1 MDDNARLQLQRM
13 IKTNNVEDQTPLIR
27 QLKHSV
33 VLKKEIKT
41 LLKLMEDNTKQKD
54 EKDDEDF
61 HILAMTECAFLFTY
75 YTDIFNKIRKQEIDL
90 AILFKFLDVLEN
102 IENGQVDQHEGSFL
116 VGTYLKEM
124 YIDSALRKAD
134 KLNANEEEGE
144 KSQPQVKSAM
154 ALSWKEFRE
163 IQTKKN
169 NPKK

>member
-54 EKDDEDF
+54 ETDDEDF

-75 YTDIFNKIRKQEIDL
+75 YTDIYNKVRKDEIDIN
-90 AILFKFLDVLEN
+90 ILHQFLDVLKK
-102 IENGQVDQHEGSFL
+102 IEDGHLDQHNGSFQ
-116 VGTYLKEM
+116 VGTLLKKL
-124 YIDSALRKAD
+124 YVDSALKKAE
-134 KLNANEEEGE
+134 KLEQENKSNQNEEPA
-144 KSQPQVKSAM
+144 KPTVQIN
-154 ALSWKEFRE
+154 WKQFKR
-163 IQTKKN
+163 INQ
-169 NPKK
+169 